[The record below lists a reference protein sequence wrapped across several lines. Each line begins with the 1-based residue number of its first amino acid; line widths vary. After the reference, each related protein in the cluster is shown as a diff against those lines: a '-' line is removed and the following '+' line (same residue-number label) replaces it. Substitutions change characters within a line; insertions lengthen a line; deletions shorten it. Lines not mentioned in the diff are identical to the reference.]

1 VSLQGGKLRV
11 AGIDPDTR
19 AITTAWFGPAGQ
31 VIVFRDE
38 QKGRIAEDRFYG
50 LVKQFVATAWGLV
63 QNGIEWVY
71 IERPPYGVNPRATID
86 QACVLG
92 AIRLILGDAGL
103 HYSLV
108 DPGTWKKA
116 VLGNGHASKDDIK
129 AWAVRA
135 LGLIDGQEQDAYDAA
150 CIAQFGRLASS
161 APDLHGREAVPSS
174 PQGGSGDEVSVRPT
188 RKQRRLA
195 GD

>member
-1 VSLQGGKLRV
+1 MNV
-11 AGIDPDTR
+11 AGVDPDTR
-19 AITTAWFGPAGQ
+19 AITTAWFSPSGH
-31 VIVFRDE
+31 VLVRRDE

-63 QNGIEWVY
+63 QNGVEWVY

-108 DPGTWKKA
+108 DPGTWKR
-116 VLGNGHASKDDIK
+116 VLIGNGRADKPLIK
-129 AWAVRA
+129 EWAVRA
-135 LGLIDGQEQDAYDAA
+135 LGLEDGRPQDAYDAA
-150 CIAQFGRLASS
+150 CICQYGRLVS
-161 APDLHGREAVPSS
+161 
-174 PQGGSGDEVSVRPT
+174 GG
-188 RKQRRLA
+188 
-195 GD
+195 